1 MLLFSPET
9 VRQTLRDLAEELQE
23 AGVPTK
29 IEVVGGAAVAL
40 QVGRDA
46 LTRDIDALFVPS
58 EALTEVTSRMARE
71 RGWPEDWLNDA
82 AKQFV
87 SHYDEPSDWDVYL
100 DEGGVTILVARSPLL
115 LAMKLHA
122 ARGQRDL
129 PDIRRLIESC
139 ELPTS
144 EQAEAIFD
152 RYYPQESL
160 STRARAMLNQTLGS
174 ETTE

>member
-58 EALTEVTSRMARE
+58 EALTEVTSRMAR
-71 RGWPEDWLNDA
+71 
-82 AKQFV
+82 
-87 SHYDEPSDWDVYL
+87 
-100 DEGGVTILVARSPLL
+100 
-115 LAMKLHA
+115 
-122 ARGQRDL
+122 
-129 PDIRRLIESC
+129 
-139 ELPTS
+139 
-144 EQAEAIFD
+144 
-152 RYYPQESL
+152 
-160 STRARAMLNQTLGS
+160 RARVA
-174 ETTE
+174 